1 MQARSDIFEGRVFKG
16 LIHIIVL
23 MNLLDFSLQAQDQA
37 SVTAYGLE
45 ADTTGNPSGML
56 LLDAGLQ
63 IDISLAVNNMYNFN
77 FTDAEREFRFIKYDY
92 PKHPLPD
99 FLLGLSQWW
108 RIMPN
113 LDDESFDARFVMHM
127 DSAIYKAEKLLEI
140 DENNKEGAFFLAAAH
155 GFKGRLYS
163 ERRSWRKATYAGSQ
177 ALKYLDVG
185 KSGTDA
191 FFHPELMFGDA
202 LFNYYREWIP
212 ENYPLLKPIL
222 VFFPRGDKQIGL
234 EQLREVSK
242 NSFYSRTEA
251 QYFLMRILY
260 YEEKDVEG
268 GYEMARYLHQTF
280 PNNAYFHRFYVML
293 SYLRGRTTE
302 MEMGSKEILRKLDEG
317 YVGYEATS
325 GRYAAFFLGQVS
337 DRRGDKEAAKAYYQ
351 RAINFGEETEA
362 QESGYYLYAM
372 LNLAKLYM
380 EEDRN
385 KEANKLLNSIKK
397 YAKRKHPAHQ
407 EARDFLKGRK

>member
-1 MQARSDIFEGRVFKG
+1 MKAKATIFEGRVLKG
-16 LIHIIVL
+16 LMHFIVL
-23 MNLLDFSLQAQDQA
+23 MSIGCFSVQAQDGA
-37 SVTAYGLE
+37 SVKAYGLE
-45 ADTTGNPSGML
+45 ADTAANPSGML

-77 FTDAEREFRFIKYDY
+77 FMDAEREFRFIKYDY
-92 PKHPLPD
+92 PTHPLPD

-113 LDDESFDARFVMHM
+113 LDDESFDANFLMYM
-127 DSAIYKAEKLLEI
+127 DSAIYKAEKLLEK
-140 DENNKEGAFFLAAAH
+140 DEDNKEGAFFLAAAH

-163 ERRSWRKATYAGSQ
+163 ERRSWRKATFAGSQ
-177 ALKYLDVG
+177 ALKYLDLG
-185 KSGTDA
+185 KTGNEA
-191 FFHPELMFGDA
+191 FFNPELMFGDA

-222 VFFPRGDKQIGL
+222 VFFPRGDKQLGL

-268 GYEMARYLHQTF
+268 GYEMASYLHQTF

-293 SYLRGRTTE
+293 SYLRGRITE
-302 MEMGSKEILRKLDEG
+302 MEKGSLEILRKLDEG
-317 YVGYEATS
+317 YLGYEATS
-325 GRYAAFFLGQVS
+325 GRYAAFFLGQVKE
-337 DRRGDKEAAKAYYQ
+337 RRGDKEAAKTYYQ
-351 RAINFGEETEA
+351 RAISFGEETEA

-380 EEDRN
+380 DEGRE
-385 KEANKLLNSIKK
+385 KEANSLFKSIKK
-397 YAKRKHPAHQ
+397 YAKRKHPAH
-407 EARDFLKGRK
+407 ETAREYLRGRK

>member
-1 MQARSDIFEGRVFKG
+1 MKARASIFEGWVLKR
-16 LIHIIVL
+16 LMHCIVL
-23 MNLLDFSLQAQDQA
+23 MNLLSYSGQAQDGA
-37 SVTAYGLE
+37 TVKAYGLQ
-45 ADTTGNPSGML
+45 ADTASNSSGML
-56 LLDAGLQ
+56 LMDAGLQ

-92 PKHPLPD
+92 PEHPLPD

-113 LDDESFDARFVMHM
+113 LDDESFDANFLMYM
-127 DSAIYKAEKLLEI
+127 DSAIYKAEKLLEKN
-140 DENNKEGAFFLAAAH
+140 EENKEGAFFLAAAH

-163 ERRSWRKATYAGSQ
+163 ERRSWRKATFAGSQ
-177 ALKYLDVG
+177 ALKYLDLG
-185 KSGTDA
+185 KTGDEA
-191 FFHPELMFGDA
+191 FFNPELMFGDA

-222 VFFPRGDKQIGL
+222 VFFPRGDKQLGL

-293 SYLRGRTTE
+293 SYLRGRITE
-302 MEMGSKEILRKLDEG
+302 MEKGSMEILRKLDEG

-325 GRYAAFFLGQVS
+325 GRYAAFFLGQVKE
-337 DRRGDKEAAKAYYQ
+337 RQGDKEAAKTYYQ
-351 RAINFGEETEA
+351 RAISFGEETEA

-372 LNLAKLYM
+372 LNLAKLYKA
-380 EEDRN
+380 EGREKD
-385 KEANKLLNSIKK
+385 ANNLLKNIKR

-407 EARDFLKGRK
+407 EARDYLRGRK

>member
-1 MQARSDIFEGRVFKG
+1 M
-16 LIHIIVL
+16 
-23 MNLLDFSLQAQDQA
+23 MNLSALLVRGQDGA
-37 SVTAYGLE
+37 SVTAFGIT
-45 ADTTGNPSGML
+45 ADTAANSSGML

-77 FTDAEREFRFIKYDY
+77 FTEAEREFRFIKYDH
-92 PKHPLPD
+92 PQHPLPD

-113 LDDESFDARFVMHM
+113 LDDESFDARFLMYM
-127 DSAIYKAEKLLEI
+127 DSAIYKAEQLLKA

-155 GFKGRLYS
+155 GFKGRLFS

-185 KSGTDA
+185 KSGNEV
-191 FFHPELMFGDA
+191 FFNPELMFGDA

-222 VFFPRGDKQIGL
+222 VFFPRGDKQLGL
-234 EQLREVSK
+234 EQLREVAK

-280 PNNAYFHRFYVML
+280 PDNAYFHRFYVML
-293 SYLRGRTTE
+293 SYLRGRIDE
-302 MEMGSKEILRKLDEG
+302 MEKGSREILRKLDEG

-325 GRYAAFFLGQVS
+325 GRYAAFFLGQVHQQ
-337 DRRGDKEAAKAYYQ
+337 RGKLEEAKAYYQ
-351 RAINFGEETEA
+351 RAISFGEETEA

-372 LNLAKLYM
+372 LNLAKIYIK
-380 EEDRN
+380 EDRR
-385 KEANKLLNSIKK
+385 KEANQLLKAIKK

-407 EARDFLKGRK
+407 EARDYLKGRK